1 MDENQ
6 LVLRVTTS
14 PNDANPKGD
23 IFGGWLMSKMDIA
36 GSILATKRAQ
46 GHVSTVAVS
55 ELRFLKPI
63 FVQDLV
69 SFYAEIIKEGTT
81 SLTVKIIA
89 HAESLTPE
97 GFITRQVGE
106 AIFIYVAISK
116 PGVKRA
122 LPEK

>member
-1 MDENQ
+1 MNENQ

-46 GHVSTVAVS
+46 GHVSTVAVRD
-55 ELRFLKPI
+55 LRFLRPI

-69 SFYAEIIKEGTT
+69 SFYAEIIEEGTT
-81 SLTVKIIA
+81 SLTVKIVA
-89 HAESLTPE
+89 NAESLNPE
-97 GFITRQVGE
+97 GIYSRQVGE
-106 AIFIYVAISK
+106 AIFIYVAISS
-116 PGVKRA
+116 PGVKRP
-122 LPEK
+122 LPKL